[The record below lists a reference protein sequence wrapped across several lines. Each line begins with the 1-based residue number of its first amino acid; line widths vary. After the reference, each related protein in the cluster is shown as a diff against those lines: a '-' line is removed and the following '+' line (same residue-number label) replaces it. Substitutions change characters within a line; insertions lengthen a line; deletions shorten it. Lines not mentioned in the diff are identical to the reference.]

1 MQGAN
6 ITRTHPSM
14 AKVNAVNAR
23 ELSKATRQD
32 RRERR
37 RGVVPTLAS
46 SCARS
51 QAYTGRPTIVGTCF
65 DVTLSF
71 SVTSEAQKY
80 EPSTLGEEIIDIVNL
95 SSWRVQK
102 SAKLEGK

>member
-37 RGVVPTLAS
+37 RGVVPTWP
-46 SCARS
+46 ARVREVRH
-51 QAYTGRPTIVGTCF
+51 TP
-65 DVTLSF
+65 
-71 SVTSEAQKY
+71 E
-80 EPSTLGEEIIDIVNL
+80 
-95 SSWRVQK
+95 VQLLW
-102 SAKLEGK
+102 ALVLT

>member
-65 DVTLSF
+65 DVTSVFF
-71 SVTSEAQKY
+71 SDFRSPKV
-80 EPSTLGEEIIDIVNL
+80 
-95 SSWRVQK
+95 
-102 SAKLEGK
+102 